1 MLCSSSYFVTQTAA
15 FQMIFQQLFRIY
27 LRHFRHQVSDRRVP
41 YGNIK
46 LSVFIFRRSSPI
58 PRLLRHDN
66 FEN

>member
-1 MLCSSSYFVTQTAA
+1 
-15 FQMIFQQLFRIY
+15 MIFQQLFRIY

-46 LSVFIFRRSSPI
+46 LSVFIFRRSCPI